1 MSRSPSSLHTE
12 TPHRHEEPAL
22 PNRQGTDTALTDPA
36 EGQQPSAE
44 SWDITQERL
53 LLYLK
58 SLNVP
63 PGKEQLT
70 LALETLTR
78 LGTDGGTHDITPA
91 AMQSLRNLLKTS
103 GLPIISTDGSKW
115 YSMGFFKQGL
125 EGLKSTPAL
134 NRGHMLPV
142 KFDQLPEWLSTESFL
157 TTMITQ
163 LRPLLIPLLILFN
176 ILLLIGLFFW
186 L

>member
-1 MSRSPSSLHTE
+1 MQAL
-12 TPHRHEEPAL
+12 RH
-22 PNRQGTDTALTDPA
+22 
-36 EGQQPSAE
+36 
-44 SWDITQERL
+44 
-53 LLYLK
+53 
-58 SLNVP
+58 
-63 PGKEQLT
+63 
-70 LALETLTR
+70 
-78 LGTDGGTHDITPA
+78 
-91 AMQSLRNLLKTS
+91 LLKTS
-103 GLPIISTDGSKW
+103 GLPIISADKSKL

-125 EGLKSTPAL
+125 ERLKSTPAL

-142 KFDQLPEWLSTESFL
+142 KFDQLPEWMSTESFL

>member
-1 MSRSPSSLHTE
+1 MSSQNEHLYTLKAGIAAWRRILF
-12 TPHRHEEPAL
+12 
-22 PNRQGTDTALTDPA
+22 
-36 EGQQPSAE
+36 
-44 SWDITQERL
+44 L
-53 LLYLK
+53 LLIIVPTVFCSGYMAYLLPHQG
-58 SLNVP
+58 ST
-63 PGKEQLT
+63 T
-70 LALETLTR
+70 LELVVLILFTTLFVW
-78 LGTDGGTHDITPA
+78 I
-91 AMQSLRNLLKTS
+91 
-103 GLPIISTDGSKW
+103 
-115 YSMGFFKQGL
+115 SMGFFKQGL

-176 ILLLIGLFFW
+176 ILLLMGLFFW

>member
-1 MSRSPSSLHTE
+1 MSNSPSSLHKE
-12 TPHRHEEPAL
+12 TPHRQERPDLPDRPGSDVATPEPAAD
-22 PNRQGTDTALTDPA
+22 PQGFAA
-36 EGQQPSAE
+36 GR
-44 SWDITQERL
+44 DITQERL

-63 PGKEQLT
+63 PGKAQLT
-70 LALETLTR
+70 LALDALTR
-78 LGTDGGTHDITPA
+78 LGAGGGRHDITPA
-91 AMQSLRNLLKTS
+91 AIRSLRDLLKTS
-103 GLPIISTDGSKW
+103 GLPIISTDGAKL
-115 YSMGFFKQGL
+115 YSMGLFTRDL
-125 EGLKSTPAL
+125 DGLKSTPAV

-142 KFDQLPEWLSTESFL
+142 KFDQLPEWMSTESFL
-157 TTMITQ
+157 SAVITQ

>member
-1 MSRSPSSLHTE
+1 MSGSPSSLHTE
-12 TPHRHEEPAL
+12 TPHQHEAPVL
-22 PNRQGTDTALTDPA
+22 PDRQGTDSAFTNPA
-36 EGQQPSAE
+36 EVRQPSAA
-44 SWDITQERL
+44 SRDITQERL

-63 PGKEQLT
+63 PGKEQLQ
-70 LALETLTR
+70 LALDALTR
-78 LGTDGGTHDITPA
+78 LGDDVGTHTNTPA
-91 AMQSLRNLLKTS
+91 AIQSLRDLLHTS
-103 GLPIISTDGSKW
+103 GLPIISADELKL
-115 YSMGFFKQGL
+115 YSMGLFTRGL

-142 KFDQLPEWLSTESFL
+142 KFDQLPEWMSTESFL
-157 TTMITQ
+157 TTVFTQ

>member
-1 MSRSPSSLHTE
+1 MSGSPSSLNTE
-12 TPHRHEEPAL
+12 QPHRHEAPAI
-22 PNRQGTDTALTDPA
+22 PDRPGTAPAMTGSA
-36 EGQQPSAE
+36 EGQRHSAE
-44 SWDITQERL
+44 SRDIAQARL

-70 LALETLTR
+70 LALDALTR
-78 LGTDGGTHDITPA
+78 LGADGGAHDITPA
-91 AMQSLRNLLKTS
+91 AMQSIRGLLKTS
-103 GLPIISTDGSKW
+103 GLPIESADESKL
-115 YSMGFFKQGL
+115 YSMGGFTRGL
-125 EGLKSTPAL
+125 EGLQSMPAL
-134 NRGHMLPV
+134 HRGHMLPV
-142 KFDQLPEWLSTESFL
+142 KFDQLPEWMSTESFL
-157 TTMITQ
+157 TTAITQ

>member
-1 MSRSPSSLHTE
+1 MSNSHSSLPTE
-12 TPHRHEEPAL
+12 TAHGHEPPSL
-22 PNRQGTDTALTDPA
+22 PNRVGTDAAPADTA
-36 EGQQPSAE
+36 ESQQPRPE
-44 SWDITQERL
+44 SLAIAQERL

-70 LALETLTR
+70 LALETLA
-78 LGTDGGTHDITPA
+78 LIGAGGDEHDITPA
-91 AMQSLRNLLKTS
+91 AMQSLRNLLKAS
-103 GLPIISTDGSKW
+103 GLPIISAGRSRW
-115 YSMGFFKQGL
+115 YSMGRFTQDL
-125 EGLKSTPAL
+125 QGLKSTPAV

-142 KFDQLPEWLSTESFL
+142 KFDQLPEWMSTESFL

>member
-1 MSRSPSSLHTE
+1 MPGRP
-12 TPHRHEEPAL
+12 
-22 PNRQGTDTALTDPA
+22 GTAATTTGSA
-36 EGQQPSAE
+36 EGQRHSAE
-44 SWDITQERL
+44 SRDIAQERL

-70 LALETLTR
+70 LALGALTR
-78 LGTDGGTHDITPA
+78 LGADGGAHDLTPA
-91 AMQSLRNLLKTS
+91 AMQSIRGLLKTS
-103 GLPIISTDGSKW
+103 GLPINSAGESKL
-115 YSMGFFKQGL
+115 YSMGGFARGL
-125 EGLKSTPAL
+125 DGLKSMPAVH
-134 NRGHMLPV
+134 RGHMLPV
-142 KFDQLPEWLSTESFL
+142 KFDQLPEWMSTESFL
-157 TTMITQ
+157 TTVITQ